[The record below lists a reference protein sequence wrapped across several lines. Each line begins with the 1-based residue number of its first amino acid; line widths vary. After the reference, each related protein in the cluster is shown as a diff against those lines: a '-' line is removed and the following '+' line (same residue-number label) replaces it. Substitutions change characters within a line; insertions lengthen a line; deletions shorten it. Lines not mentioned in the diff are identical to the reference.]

1 MRRLLLFISACI
13 LLGMTGCAPKS
24 TNQKAEAPS
33 WKAKHVILIGID
45 GWGAY
50 SVAKAKIPHIRSLM
64 AEGAYTLNKRSV
76 LPSSSAVNWASMYMG
91 AGPEL
96 HGYCEWGS
104 QVPDLPSRVVNE
116 HGIFPTIFSELRAAA
131 PDAEIGCIYE
141 WGGIRY
147 LVDTLALSYD
157 KHVTEAAK
165 DSTATARYAVSYI
178 KEKKPALANIVF
190 DALDHTGHT
199 LGHDTPAYYNKLEEI
214 DGYVGEIVQAVKDA
228 GIWEESIIIVSAD
241 HGGIGKGHGGRT
253 MAEMETPF
261 IICGQHVKKGFH
273 IQESMMQ
280 FDIASTIASIFAL
293 QQPQV
298 WIGRP
303 MNVFE

>member
-50 SVAKAKIPHIRSLM
+50 SFPKAQIPHIRSLM

-104 QVPDLPSRVVNE
+104 QVPDLPSRVVNKD
-116 HGIFPTIFSELRAAA
+116 GIFPTIFSELRAVA
-131 PDAEIGCIYE
+131 PEAEIGNIYE
-141 WGGIRY
+141 WEGIRY

-157 KHVTEAAK
+157 KHVVEVAQDRIKMEEIAARLQAEMTVAEK
-165 DSTATARYAVSYI
+165 STAGRAPYDQFAD
-178 KEKKPALANIVF
+178 LAYMKI
-190 DALDHTGHT
+190 DPQT
-199 LGHDTPAYYNKLEEI
+199 LRLLRDFAEERTDSPTLCIIGSSRCSRWTPRDLP
-214 DGYVGEIVQAVKDA
+214 G
-228 GIWEESIIIVSAD
+228 
-241 HGGIGKGHGGRT
+241 
-253 MAEMETPF
+253 
-261 IICGQHVKKGFH
+261 
-273 IQESMMQ
+273 
-280 FDIASTIASIFAL
+280 
-293 QQPQV
+293 
-298 WIGRP
+298 
-303 MNVFE
+303 

>member
-50 SVAKAKIPHIRSLM
+50 SFPKAQIPHIRSLM
-64 AEGAYTLNKRSV
+64 ADGAYTLSKRSV

-131 PDAEIGCIYE
+131 PAAEIGCIYE

-147 LVDTLALSYD
+147 LVDTLALSHD
-157 KHVTEAAK
+157 KHVTEAAIPRRLPAMPPITSK
-165 DSTATARYAVSYI
+165 KKSRCWQTSSLTPSTTPGMPSGTTPRHITPNWKKSTATSVKSS
-178 KEKKPALANIVF
+178 KP
-190 DALDHTGHT
+190 
-199 LGHDTPAYYNKLEEI
+199 
-214 DGYVGEIVQAVKDA
+214 
-228 GIWEESIIIVSAD
+228 
-241 HGGIGKGHGGRT
+241 
-253 MAEMETPF
+253 
-261 IICGQHVKKGFH
+261 
-273 IQESMMQ
+273 
-280 FDIASTIASIFAL
+280 
-293 QQPQV
+293 
-298 WIGRP
+298 
-303 MNVFE
+303 